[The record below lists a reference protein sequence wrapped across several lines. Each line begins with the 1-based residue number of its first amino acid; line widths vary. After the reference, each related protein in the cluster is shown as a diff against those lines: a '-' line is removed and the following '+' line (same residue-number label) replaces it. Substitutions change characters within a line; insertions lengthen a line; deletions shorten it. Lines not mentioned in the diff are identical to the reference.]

1 MNTSTG
7 IHQCGSAANARSS
20 SVKRGQRSVLVT
32 AIAVVL
38 LLVAACSESAKGSAG
53 SGKGSAGSATGSAR
67 SQSGS
72 SSSGVVAQA
81 EAAVAKNRQGT
92 DRPLPTSA
100 PKPQAGK
107 NVWVISCTQA
117 AEGCSRPAA
126 GAQAA
131 GELLGWKVTVFDGKG
146 SPDVYAN
153 GIRAAIADKADGI
166 ILGAVDCV
174 AVKSALQEAHR
185 AGVKIFGLYSM
196 DCDDPLAGGGKP
208 LFDAQLQYQGG
219 MTIRQ
224 FSEGPFVRSEADYVI
239 AKTKGKAKIIE
250 FTENDSLIAKHLGT
264 GFEARIKDCSGCTI
278 VSRVPITLSDL
289 VTGKLQ
295 GKAAAALTRNPD
307 ANVVYGIYD
316 TSLILGISQAVVAS
330 GRNDQLL
337 VPGGEGLSPNIGF
350 VRENKGQDS
359 IVGSPAN
366 WLGWAAIDGMNRL
379 LQGQPQVDEGIG
391 FQTLDQNGPLPKNTT
406 YYDGNIDANGNP
418 KRDYEALYKKIWGLS

>member
-1 MNTSTG
+1 MNTSTC
-7 IHQCGSAANARSS
+7 IHQSGSAANARSS
-20 SVKRGQRSVLVT
+20 PVKRGQRSVLVT
-32 AIAVVL
+32 AIAAVL
-38 LLVAACSESAKGSAG
+38 LLVAACSESAKGSVG
-53 SGKGSAGSATGSAR
+53 SGKGDDGSQA
-67 SQSGS
+67 GS
-72 SSSGVVAQA
+72 SSSAVVAEA
-81 EAAVAKNRQGT
+81 EAAVAQNRQGT

-117 AEGCSRPAA
+117 AEGCSRPSA

-131 GELLGWKVTVFDGKG
+131 GESLGWKVTVFDGKG
-146 SPDVYAN
+146 SPDVYAS

-166 ILGAVDCV
+166 ILGAVDCI

-196 DCDDPLAGGGKP
+196 DCDDPLAGGGEP
-208 LFDAQLQYQGG
+208 LFDAQLLYQNG

-239 AKTKGKAKIIE
+239 AKTKGKAKIVE

-337 VPGGEGLSPNIGF
+337 VPGGEGLSPNVGF

-391 FQTLDQNGPLPKNTT
+391 FQTLDRDGPLPKKTT
-406 YYDGNIDANGNP
+406 YYDGNIDANGDP
-418 KRDYEALYKKIWGLS
+418 KLDYEAQYKKIWGLS